1 MMRVLLADDHTLF
14 REGVRSLFATEGDIE
29 VVGEAANGAEAV
41 RMAAELRPDVVVMDL
56 MMPVMNG
63 IEATR
68 RIHAAQPEIK
78 VLVLSMYDDEE
89 YVQQLL
95 AAGASGC
102 MLKRATSDE
111 LVKALREV
119 VSGGMPLDPA
129 VAVRLVKDYVRLVQE
144 AGSGSSAAQDDTAG
158 STTLTPREFEVLK
171 LVAEGHT
178 NQDIADRLGVS
189 RKTVDAHRTNLMRK
203 LCIHDVTELVKYALR
218 NGIIKLDPDTRK

>member
-1 MMRVLLADDHTLF
+1 MIRVLLADDHTLF
-14 REGVRSLFATEGDIE
+14 REGVRALFGTEQDIE
-29 VVGEAANGAEAV
+29 VVGEAADGAEAV
-41 RMAAELRPDVVVMDL
+41 RLAAELRPDVVVMDL

-68 RIHAAQPEIK
+68 RIRAAQPETK

-89 YVQQLL
+89 YVQRLL

-111 LVKALREV
+111 LVKAVREV
-119 VSGGMPLDPA
+119 VSGGMPLHPA
-129 VAVRLVKDYVRLVQE
+129 VAARLVKDYVRRVQE
-144 AGSGSSAAQDDTAG
+144 EEEVAAGGA
-158 STTLTPREFEVLK
+158 LTPRELEVLQ

-178 NQDIADRLGVS
+178 NQDIADRLGLS

-203 LCIHDVTELVKYALR
+203 LGLHDITELVKYAIR
-218 NGIIKLDPDTRK
+218 RGIITLGPERGT

>member
-1 MMRVLLADDHTLF
+1 MIRVLLADDHTLF
-14 REGVRSLFATEGDIE
+14 REGVRALFATEGDIE
-29 VVGEAANGAEAV
+29 VVGEAPDGAEAV
-41 RMAAELRPDVVVMDL
+41 RMTAECRPDVVVMDL

-68 RIHAAQPEIK
+68 RIRASHPDTR

-102 MLKRATSDE
+102 ILKRATSEE
-111 LVKALREV
+111 LVHALRDV
-119 VSGGMPLDPA
+119 VSGGMPLDPG
-129 VAVRLVKDYVRLVQE
+129 VAARLVKDYVRLVQGGSLPAHEE
-144 AGSGSSAAQDDTAG
+144 APCGP
-158 STTLTPREFEVLK
+158 LTPRECEVLR

-178 NQDIADRLGVS
+178 NQDIADRLGLS

-203 LCIHDVTELVKYALR
+203 LGLHDVTELVKYALR
-218 NGIIKLDPDTRK
+218 NGIIELDPKTTA

>member
-1 MMRVLLADDHTLF
+1 MIRVLLADDHTLF
-14 REGVRSLFATEGDIE
+14 REGVRALFGTEADLE
-29 VVGEAANGAEAV
+29 VVGEASDGKEAV
-41 RMAAELRPDVVVMDL
+41 QMAAELRPDVVVMDL

-68 RIHAAQPEIK
+68 LIRAAQPETRI
-78 VLVLSMYDDEE
+78 LVLSMYDDEE

-102 MLKRATSDE
+102 MLKRATGDE
-111 LVKALREV
+111 LVKAVREV

-129 VAVRLVKDYVRLVQE
+129 VAARLVKDYVRLVQGQEE
-144 AGSGSSAAQDDTAG
+144 AAAAG
-158 STTLTPREFEVLK
+158 ALTPRELEVLK

-178 NQDIADRLGVS
+178 TQDIADRLGLS

-203 LCIHDVTELVKYALR
+203 LGLHDVTEVVKYALR
-218 NGIIKLDPDTRK
+218 HGIITLGTRTGA

>member
-1 MMRVLLADDHTLF
+1 MITVLLADDHTLF
-14 REGVRSLFATEGDIE
+14 REGLRALFAAEEGIQI
-29 VVGEAANGAEAV
+29 VGEAANGEEAV
-41 RMAAELRPDVVVMDL
+41 RKTGELKPDIVVMDI

-68 RIHAAQPEIK
+68 LIRSSHPATK

-95 AAGASGC
+95 AAGATGC

-111 LVKALREV
+111 LLRALHEV
-119 VSGGMPLDPA
+119 ARGGMALYPT
-129 VAVRLVKDYVRLVQE
+129 VAAKVVKDYVRRVQ
-144 AGSGSSAAQDDTAG
+144 GQDDDTAASG
-158 STTLTPREFEVLK
+158 ELTPRELEVLK

-178 NQDIADRLGVS
+178 NIAIAERLGVS

-203 LCIHDVTELVKYALR
+203 LDLHDVTELVKYALR
-218 NGIIKLDPDTRK
+218 HGIISLDPGLST

>member
-1 MMRVLLADDHTLF
+1 MIRVLLADDHTLF
-14 REGVRSLFATEGDIE
+14 REGVRALFATEKDIE
-29 VVGEAANGAEAV
+29 VVGEASDGEEAV
-41 RMAAELRPDVVVMDL
+41 RMAVELQPDVVVMDL

-68 RIHAAQPEIK
+68 LIRAAQPETK

-89 YVQQLL
+89 YVQRLL

-119 VSGGMPLDPA
+119 VSGGIPLHPA
-129 VAVRLVKDYVRLVQE
+129 VAARLVKDYVRLVGEQE
-144 AGSGSSAAQDDTAG
+144 LAAAAGA
-158 STTLTPREFEVLK
+158 LTPRELEVIK

-178 NQDIADRLGVS
+178 NQDIADRLGLS

-203 LCIHDVTELVKYALR
+203 LGLHDVTEIVKYALR
-218 NGIIKLDPDTRK
+218 HGIISLGPEPKP